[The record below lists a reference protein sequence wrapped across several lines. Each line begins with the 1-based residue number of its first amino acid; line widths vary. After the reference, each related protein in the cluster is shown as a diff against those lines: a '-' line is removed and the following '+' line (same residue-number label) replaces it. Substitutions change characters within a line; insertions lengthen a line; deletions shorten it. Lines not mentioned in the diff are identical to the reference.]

1 VGIAVMSN
9 QLGIYRVICHA
20 KPATLFEK
28 PGGELVLRFPTPDR
42 GLETVVI
49 RELTQRVS
57 ENFVPIGLEFRAEVK
72 APTIEEAIVKGASLA
87 DGVASFITLVTGA
100 GTPTVRPMLCYEIT
114 EGKSEREFRQFFD
127 DATFMNPSKRV
138 LPHID
143 LIDRIDRFYKIPE
156 PAISERTLRA
166 IRWYRWG
173 TSSADP
179 YDRFVAYWIGLEALN
194 KILQDRLKAEDV
206 KTSCPKCGY
215 SWAPFP
221 TVTGIREFVKQFF
234 EDGGSLYERMHAL
247 RINIMHSKVPLDT
260 LSSEVAELAPK
271 AGNVLL
277 AAIYH
282 LLSVT
287 WPWNFPSHIL
297 TNAFPFRV
305 VVEARIMSEKIE
317 DAFLDQQDPHFK
329 PEHILVE
336 FGHERKTGGKLRM
349 KVTSRLTA
357 VIGAAS
363 KFSVYG
369 WGIQGEGK
377 GELSIDDVSR

>member
-1 VGIAVMSN
+1 MSN
-9 QLGIYRVICHA
+9 QLGTYRVVCHA

-28 PGGELVLRFPTPDR
+28 PGDQLVLRFPTPDR
-42 GLETVVI
+42 GFETVVI
-49 RELTQRVS
+49 REVTERVS
-57 ENFVPIGLEFRAEVK
+57 ENFVPVGLEFRAEVK
-72 APTIEEAIVKGASLA
+72 ASKIEEAIVRGASLA
-87 DGVASFITLVTGA
+87 DAIASFITLVTGA

-127 DATFMNPSKRV
+127 DATFLNPSKRV
-138 LPHID
+138 LPHMD
-143 LIDRIDRFYKIPE
+143 LIDRIDRLYKIRE
-156 PAISERTLRA
+156 PGLSERIIRA

-173 TSSADP
+173 TGSPDP

-206 KTSCPKCGY
+206 KTDCPKCGY
-215 SWAPFP
+215 SWVSVP

-234 EDGGSLYERMHAL
+234 EDGGTLYQRMHAL
-247 RINIMHSKVPLDT
+247 RINVMHSKVPLDN

-277 AAIYH
+277 AAIYY
-282 LLSVT
+282 LLSIT
-287 WPWNFPSHIL
+287 PPWNFPSHIL

-305 VVEARIMSEKIE
+305 VVEARIVSGKIE

-336 FGHERKTGGKLRM
+336 FEHERKKDGKLRM

-357 VIGAAS
+357 VIGAAA

-377 GELSIDDVSR
+377 GELSIDDVR